1 MHPRLVEIGGFT
13 VSTFGVMMVAGFLA
27 GWVVLVLEFR
37 RKGFP
42 AADAQTAV
50 LIAALAGVGGSR
62 LWYVVEHWS
71 DAARDPLAALLA
83 RGGLTWYGGF
93 LLAVASLAVFARA
106 RRIPLAAALD
116 ALAPALALGYAVGR
130 VGCLLVGDDYGRPSG
145 LPWAVAF
152 PEGAPP
158 TDARVQPTQVYE
170 TLASTAIFGFL
181 WARRRHAAR
190 DGRIV
195 GEWAVLAGLER
206 LLVEIVRTNEPV
218 ALGLTAAQLVSLAL
232 VLAGAVTILA
242 VSLRPPPSAGVPSR
256 A

>member
-1 MHPRLVEIGGFT
+1 VHPTLVEIGGFT

-37 RKGFP
+37 RKGFS
-42 AADAQTAV
+42 AADAQTTV

-62 LWYVVEHWS
+62 LWYVLEHWGE
-71 DAARDPLAALLA
+71 AASDPLGALLA

-93 LLAVASLAVFARA
+93 LLAVACLVAFARA
-106 RRIPLAAALD
+106 RRIPVLAGLD
-116 ALAPALALGYAVGR
+116 AMAPALALGYAVGR
-130 VGCLLVGDDYGRPSG
+130 VGCFLVGDDYGSPSD

-158 TDARVQPTQVYE
+158 TDVRVQPTQVYE
-170 TLASTAIFGFL
+170 TVASVAILGWL
-181 WARRRHAAR
+181 WARRRGAAR

-195 GEWAVLAGLER
+195 GEWFVLAGLER
-206 LLVEIVRTNEPV
+206 LLVETVRTNEPV
-218 ALGLTAAQLVSLAL
+218 ALGLTAAQIVSVGLVAAGLAT
-232 VLAGAVTILA
+232 LAA
-242 VSLRPPPSAGVPSR
+242 SLRRPPSAEIPSP